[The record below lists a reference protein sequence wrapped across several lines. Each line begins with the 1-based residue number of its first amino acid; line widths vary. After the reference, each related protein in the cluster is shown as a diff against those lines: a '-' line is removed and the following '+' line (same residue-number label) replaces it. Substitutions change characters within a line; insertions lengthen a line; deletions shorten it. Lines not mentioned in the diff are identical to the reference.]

1 MIDLKNKNIFVTG
14 ATGGIGGSII
24 DTLNIAGANLV
35 ASGSNQQKL
44 DMIKSKYKNIK
55 IINFDISNH
64 NQIEK
69 LAEQVSN
76 LFDGKIDGLVNNAG
90 VNRDNIFLRMSL
102 DEWQKVLDVNLTS
115 NFLISKF
122 FIKKMIKNKSGKIV
136 NITSIVGH
144 TGNIGQANY
153 AASKSGIIGMS
164 KSLALEYAKK
174 NILINCI
181 SPGFIDTAMTDK
193 IDDKF
198 KTQLIDKIPINR
210 LGKPLDVANVVSFLM
225 SDLSNYI
232 TGETIH
238 VNGGM
243 YFG

>member
-181 SPGFIDTAMTDK
+181 SPGFIDTAMTNK
-193 IDDKF
+193 IEDKF

>member
-24 DTLNIAGANLV
+24 DTLNIAGANLI
-35 ASGSNQQKL
+35 ASGSNQEKL
-44 DMIKSKYKNIK
+44 EMIKSKYKNIK
-55 IINFDISNH
+55 IIKFDISNH
-64 NQIEK
+64 KEIEK

-90 VNRDNIFLRMSL
+90 VNKDNIFLRMSL

-193 IDDKF
+193 IDNKF

>member
-24 DTLNIAGANLV
+24 DTLNVAGANLI
-35 ASGSNQQKL
+35 ASGSNQEKL
-44 DMIKSKYKNIK
+44 EMIKSKYKNIK
-55 IINFDISNH
+55 IIKFDISNH
-64 NQIEK
+64 KEIEK
-69 LAEQVSN
+69 LVEQVSN
-76 LFDGKIDGLVNNAG
+76 LCDGKIDGLVNNAG
-90 VNRDNIFLRMSL
+90 VNRDNIFLRMSVE
-102 DEWQKVLDVNLTS
+102 EWQKVLDVNLTS

-193 IDDKF
+193 IDNKF

>member
-24 DTLNIAGANLV
+24 DTLNVAGANLI
-35 ASGSNQQKL
+35 ASGSNQEKL
-44 DMIKSKYKNIK
+44 EMIKSKYKNIK
-55 IINFDISNH
+55 IIKFDISNH
-64 NQIEK
+64 KEIEK
-69 LAEQVSN
+69 LVEEVSN
-76 LFDGKIDGLVNNAG
+76 LCDGKIHGLVNNAG
-90 VNRDNIFLRMSL
+90 INRDNIFLRMSIE
-102 DEWQKVLDVNLTS
+102 EWQKVLDVNLTS

-193 IDDKF
+193 IDNKF

>member
-24 DTLNIAGANLV
+24 EMLNIAGANLI
-35 ASGSNQQKL
+35 ASGSNQKKL
-44 DMIKSKYKNIK
+44 EMIKSKYKNVK
-55 IINFDISNH
+55 IIKFDISNH
-64 NQIEK
+64 NEIGK
-69 LAEQVSN
+69 LVDEVCN

-90 VNRDNIFLRMSL
+90 INRDNIFLRMSL
-102 DEWQKVLDVNLTS
+102 EEWQKVLDINLTS

-144 TGNIGQANY
+144 TGNMGQANY

-198 KTQLIDKIPINR
+198 KAQLIDKIPINR
-210 LGKPLDVANVVSFLM
+210 LGKPLDVANAVSFLM
-225 SDLSNYI
+225 SDLSDYI

>member
-1 MIDLKNKNIFVTG
+1 MIDLKNKNIFITG
-14 ATGGIGGSII
+14 ATGGIGGSIVDI
-24 DTLNIAGANLV
+24 LNVAGANLI
-35 ASGSNQQKL
+35 ASGSNQEKL
-44 DMIKSKYKNIK
+44 EMIKSKYKNIETIK
-55 IINFDISNH
+55 FDISNH
-64 NQIEK
+64 NGIEK
-69 LAEQVSN
+69 LVDEVSS
-76 LFDGKIDGLVNNAG
+76 LFNGKIDGLVNNAG
-90 VNRDNIFLRMSL
+90 INRDNIFLRMSL
-102 DEWQKVLDVNLTS
+102 EEWQRVLDVNLTS
-115 NFLISKF
+115 NFLISKY
-122 FIKKMIKNKSGKIV
+122 FIKKMIKNKFGKIV

-181 SPGFIDTAMTDK
+181 SPGFIHTAMTDK

-198 KTQLIDKIPINR
+198 KAQLIDKIPINR
-210 LGKPLDVANVVSFLM
+210 LGKPLDVANAVSFLM

>member
-1 MIDLKNKNIFVTG
+1 MIDLKNKNIFITG
-14 ATGGIGGSII
+14 ATGGIGGSIVDI
-24 DTLNIAGANLV
+24 LNVAGANLI
-35 ASGSNQQKL
+35 ASGSNQEKL
-44 DMIKSKYKNIK
+44 EMIKSKYKNIE

-64 NQIEK
+64 NGIEK
-69 LAEQVSN
+69 LVDEVSS
-76 LFDGKIDGLVNNAG
+76 LFNGKIDGLVNNAG
-90 VNRDNIFLRMSL
+90 INRDNIFLRMSL
-102 DEWQKVLDVNLTS
+102 EEWQKVLDVNLTS
-115 NFLISKF
+115 NFLISKY

-198 KTQLIDKIPINR
+198 KAQLIDKIPINR
-210 LGKPLDVANVVSFLM
+210 LGKPLDVANAVSFLM

>member
-14 ATGGIGGSII
+14 ATGGIGGAII
-24 DTLNIAGANLV
+24 EKLTIAGANIV
-35 ASGSNQQKL
+35 ASGSNQEKI
-44 DMIKSKYKNIK
+44 DKIKKNFKNINTIK
-55 IINFDISNH
+55 FDISNH
-64 NQIEK
+64 KDIEQ
-69 LAEQVSN
+69 LVDEVSI

-90 VNRDNIFLRMSL
+90 INRDNIFLRMSL
-102 DEWQKVLDVNLTS
+102 EEWQKVIDVNLTS

-122 FIKKMIKNKSGKIV
+122 FIKKMIRNKSGKIV

-144 TGNIGQANY
+144 TGNVGQSNY
-153 AASKSGIIGMS
+153 AASKSGIIGMY
-164 KSLALEYAKK
+164 KSLAIEYAKK
-174 NILINCI
+174 NILVNCI

-193 IDDKF
+193 IDSKF
-198 KTQLIDKIPINR
+198 KEQLIQKIPINR
-210 LGKPLDVANVVSFLM
+210 LGKPKDIANVVSFLM

>member
-24 DTLNIAGANLV
+24 DTLNVAGANLI
-35 ASGSNQQKL
+35 ASGSNQEKL
-44 DMIKSKYKNIK
+44 EMIKSKYKNIK
-55 IINFDISNH
+55 IIKFDISNH
-64 NQIEK
+64 KEIEK

>member
-1 MIDLKNKNIFVTG
+1 MSTEIL
-14 ATGGIGGSII
+14 II
-24 DTLNIAGANLV
+24 DDNSDIRIILEELSPKEYEHPLDREALNKLESIPGVKPLFKKIYKEIYEKLDYIQN
-35 ASGSNQQKL
+35 SGSNLLLTKDNFPRVTKIL
-44 DMIKSKYKNIK
+44 D
-55 IINFDISNH
+55 
-64 NQIEK
+64 Q
-69 LAEQVSN
+69 A
-76 LFDGKIDGLVNNAG
+76 A
-90 VNRDNIFLRMSL
+90 
-102 DEWQKVLDVNLTS
+102 KVLDVNLTS

-198 KTQLIDKIPINR
+198 KAQLIDKIPINR
-210 LGKPLDVANVVSFLM
+210 LGKPLDVANAVSFLM

>member
-24 DTLNIAGANLV
+24 DTLNVAGANLI
-35 ASGSNQQKL
+35 ASGSNQEKL
-44 DMIKSKYKNIK
+44 EMIKSKYKNIE

-64 NQIEK
+64 NGIEK
-69 LAEQVSN
+69 LVDEVSS
-76 LFDGKIDGLVNNAG
+76 LFNGKIDGLVNNAG
-90 VNRDNIFLRMSL
+90 INRDNIFLRMSL
-102 DEWQKVLDVNLTS
+102 EEWQKVLDVNLTS
-115 NFLISKF
+115 NFLISKY

-198 KTQLIDKIPINR
+198 KAQLIDKIPINR
-210 LGKPLDVANVVSFLM
+210 LGKPLDVANAVSFLM